1 MQMSVLADTKQLTK
15 HLNKIQRK
23 QIPFA
28 TMRALNDVA
37 FDSRSFIQKSLPRRL
52 DRPTGNASKGT
63 GGIIGSVQVQKS
75 KKKNLVAIV
84 GFAGLGFKSSNW
96 SESPA
101 EIMRRHIKGGTRSP
115 KQLPHLRIPS
125 DTKGGGLKLNKFGNI
140 AGKKG
145 KLQKML
151 GNKDQFFSGI
161 PKGDYS
167 MKDAGIWERTPR
179 NSKRSTGTKAKKWKA
194 TGKIVQRIA
203 YEPSTRYKSIFPF
216 KKIVDLAIKKNYRK
230 RFDAALNKALSTAR

>member
-15 HLNKIQRK
+15 HLNRIQKK

-28 TMRALNDVA
+28 TSKALNDVA

-52 DRPTGNASKGT
+52 DRPTK
-63 GGIIGSVQVQKS
+63 GIISSVQVEKS
-75 KKKNLVAIV
+75 KKKNLVARV
-84 GFAGLGFKSSNW
+84 GFAGLGFKSTKW

-179 NSKRSTGTKAKKWKA
+179 NSKRKSNKKHQA
-194 TGKIVQRIA
+194 SGKIVQRIA

>member
-75 KKKNLVAIV
+75 KKKNLVATV
-84 GFAGLGFKSSNW
+84 GFAGLGFKSTKW

-101 EIMRRHIKGGTRSP
+101 KIMKRHILGGTRSP
-115 KQLPHLRIPS
+115 QGKAIPVPIARN
-125 DTKGGGLKLNKFGNI
+125 LKLNKFGNMPRTKI
-140 AGKKG
+140 KTLLAKPDKY
-145 KLQKML
+145 
-151 GNKDQFFSGI
+151 FSGQ
-161 PKGDYS
+161 PKGR
-167 MKDAGIWERTPR
+167 DAGIYERIKRTKRKPGKLKMLITWEPTTQYQGGRFPFR
-179 NSKRSTGTKAKKWKA
+179 
-194 TGKIVQRIA
+194 KIVELA
-203 YEPSTRYKSIFPF
+203 V
-216 KKIVDLAIKKNYRK
+216 KKKYRM
-230 RFDAALNKALSTAR
+230 RFDAALNNALRSAR

>member
-28 TMRALNDVA
+28 TSKALNDVA

-52 DRPTGNASKGT
+52 DRPTK
-63 GGIIGSVQVQKS
+63 GIISSVQVEKS
-75 KKKNLVAIV
+75 KKKNLVARV
-84 GFAGLGFKSSNW
+84 GFAGLGFKSTKW

-101 EIMRRHIKGGTRSP
+101 EIMLRHIKGGTRSP

-179 NSKRSTGTKAKKWKA
+179 NSKRKSNKKHQA
-194 TGKIVQRIA
+194 SGKIVQRIA